1 MAERQK
7 RGRGR
12 PPTKASEPIPATFE
26 ELLQAVVTPIDLAQV
41 TDLSKTVENGE
52 EAEDV

>member
-12 PPTKASEPIPATFE
+12 PPTKTIDPIPATFE
-26 ELLQAVVTPIDLAQV
+26 EILQAVVTPADLAQ
-41 TDLSKTVENGE
+41 LSDQNEDSE
-52 EAEDV
+52 EDKESS